1 MLTSLMEY
9 WTDPSHSLTL
19 RRLFRFLSLVS
30 MCVLAMT
37 CAVSAVTLRG
47 LDWTG
52 LECGYRILGRV
63 LRRERIAYLLLL
75 VFPVPLLFS
84 PPRHH

>member
-1 MLTSLMEY
+1 MEY

-47 LDWTG
+47 
-52 LECGYRILGRV
+52 YRILGRV

>member
-1 MLTSLMEY
+1 MEY
-9 WTDPSHSLTL
+9 WTDPRHSLTL

-37 CAVSAVTLRG
+37 CAVSAVTFR
-47 LDWTG
+47 
-52 LECGYRILGRV
+52 GYRHDLPRLSLYIGILGRV

-75 VFPVPLLFS
+75 ISPVPLLSS